1 MKRVQIFLIAML
13 LSLGSVYAQEL
24 GDMNLEQL
32 KSLKGEKEGVKKGID
47 EEIANI
53 DKLIKE
59 FPGWARGFGGTLGV
73 DFGGASNW
81 YANDIETVSSRG
93 FGFALNTFANLNAE
107 KFFWH
112 NSANAALNVGTAKNK
127 DLDDNTGVEDPEEEI
142 TSKGSLFTLGSLAGR
157 QIFSKLYASGE
168 ARYETTLLS
177 FNDPGTLTFSLGVT
191 WKPINNLTVVI
202 HPLGYQLNFPSK
214 DLASSTGAKIGANYT
229 GELYRGIKWTSELN
243 AFLAYSGDDDATKPF
258 GPYSSGDL
266 SNWTWLNTFAVAD
279 VFKGIGV
286 GLTLGLRN
294 NKQLG
299 FAKNVSDPGL
309 QTFYT
314 VGLSYAL
321 TY

>member
-1 MKRVQIFLIAML
+1 MKKVQIILFAFLFSI
-13 LSLGSVYAQEL
+13 SSIYAQEM
-24 GDMNLEQL
+24 GDMTLDQL
-32 KSLKGEKEGVKKGID
+32 KTLKGEKEGVKKGVD

-59 FPGWARGFGGTLGV
+59 FPGWSRGFGGTFGV
-73 DFGGASNW
+73 DFGGANNW
-81 YANDIETVSSRG
+81 FANDIETVSSRG
-93 FGFALNTFANLNAE
+93 FGFALNAFANNNAD
-107 KFFWH
+107 KIFWH
-112 NSANAALNVGTAKNK
+112 NSANAALNIGTAKNK
-127 DLDDNTGVEDPEEEI
+127 DLDSDTGLESPEEEI
-142 TSKGSLFTLGSLAGR
+142 TSRGSLFTLGSLAGYEL
-157 QIFSKLYASGE
+157 FSKVYASAE

-177 FNDPGTLTFSLGVT
+177 FNDPGTLTFSLGFT
-191 WKPINNLTVVI
+191 YKPINNLTIVV

-214 DLASSTGAKIGANYT
+214 DLASATGAKIGANYT

-243 AFLAYSGDDDATKPF
+243 AFLAYTGDDDATKPF
-258 GPYSSGDL
+258 GPYSGGDL

-314 VGLSYAL
+314 LGLSYAL